1 MSAAIDRQVS
11 KKIEYSRSM
20 KTKLTF
26 LLALTFLFLFSD
38 SSVVVANDLKDVLGT
53 YDRKDYKTAH
63 KFLLPCAEQ
72 GDAKAQNN
80 LGIMYDQ
87 GKGVPQ
93 GFKKAVKCWKLP
105 TEQFAKITKNQ
116 ALMAMCLF

>member
-1 MSAAIDRQVS
+1 MSVAIDRQVG
-11 KKIEYSRSM
+11 KKIEYNRSM
-20 KTKLTF
+20 KKKLTF

-38 SSVVVANDLKDVLGT
+38 SSVVVANDLKDVF
-53 YDRKDYKTAH
+53 YDRKYYKTAY

-87 GKGVPQ
+87 GKGVLQ

-116 ALMAMCLF
+116 ALMAMCLL